1 MVDAAPAYAISFCS
15 ALSHKAQPLHQFSQN
30 LFLQSTEQGSEAPAF
45 MFKGDLDGEWSF
57 QRNMK
62 QDISTYRARDMPQT
76 WR

>member
-30 LFLQSTEQGSEAPAF
+30 LFSQSTKQGSEAPAF
-45 MFKGDLDGEWSF
+45 RFKGDLDGEWSS
-57 QRNMK
+57 QRNMM

-76 WR
+76 